1 MRRLFNRPPVQEAET
16 DDDPLGIGHSVQGW
30 HIKPTEERP
39 IYPYL
44 ATYDGPD
51 GRP

>member
-16 DDDPLGIGHSVQGW
+16 DDDPLGIGDDPFGW
-30 HIKPTEERP
+30 HIKPARGRLV
-39 IYPYL
+39 YPYL
-44 ATYDGPD
+44 AEYETHD